1 MVTRETPEQL
11 RPREAD
17 LIRQHLQDALR
28 SRAFAGS
35 RRAQEFLTLLVE
47 HALAGRFDS
56 LHERAIGAEMFGRPL
71 DYDTATDSVVRVKA
85 TEVRKKLAR
94 FYAEAEPEPDV
105 HIELPSG
112 TYIPRFVFPGAV
124 LQDTSVEGDTDPD
137 RVTPSTVQTSA
148 GPSVAA
154 VNTPRRRAWI
164 PLPLSRSWK
173 IALLGIFLL
182 AVLVAGVRKWR
193 NDAAAD
199 AESRSIVIL
208 PLENLSG
215 DPAQDYFADGI
226 TEELIADLG
235 RVTGLHTISR
245 TSAMSYKRTQKKLPE
260 IARELSVKWVVEGS
274 VLREG
279 NQVRLTVKL
288 IDAGTD
294 HTVWS
299 NTYLRD
305 ITNILRL
312 QGELAQAIADNI
324 SVEVTPQTRARFAQV
339 RPVKREAEDLYLQG
353 MLYLNTSQ
361 VERSLEFFQR
371 AIEVDPE
378 FAQPHAALAK
388 AYGWMGESGRL
399 AYSAAFSRQKS
410 EATRAIELDDTLAE
424 GHAELASAAM
434 ELNWDWAQAEREF
447 RRALE
452 LNPGSVSVRMGY
464 ATYLMKTGNTSAAIA
479 EVERCMKLDPL
490 SEGLFQQAETIYF
503 FSRKYDQTL
512 AVHNQALARNFSTS
526 HFVLGLV
533 YRERGLYDKAIAE
546 FRSAAASPHIL
557 GHLGSTYARAGQ
569 TMAANKV
576 IEQLEDHIQRDAIG
590 SYEIALIYAGLGNK
604 EKAFDWLEKSLAQ
617 KDKGLVYLKVD
628 PCLDPLRS
636 DPRFNNLVQRVGLPL

>member
-1 MVTRETPEQL
+1 
-11 RPREAD
+11 
-17 LIRQHLQDALR
+17 
-28 SRAFAGS
+28 
-35 RRAQEFLTLLVE
+35 
-47 HALAGRFDS
+47 
-56 LHERAIGAEMFGRPL
+56 
-71 DYDTATDSVVRVKA
+71 
-85 TEVRKKLAR
+85 
-94 FYAEAEPEPDV
+94 
-105 HIELPSG
+105 
-112 TYIPRFVFPGAV
+112 
-124 LQDTSVEGDTDPD
+124 
-137 RVTPSTVQTSA
+137 
-148 GPSVAA
+148 
-154 VNTPRRRAWI
+154 
-164 PLPLSRSWK
+164 
-173 IALLGIFLL
+173 
-182 AVLVAGVRKWR
+182 
-193 NDAAAD
+193 
-199 AESRSIVIL
+199 
-208 PLENLSG
+208 
-215 DPAQDYFADGI
+215 
-226 TEELIADLG
+226 
-235 RVTGLHTISR
+235 
-245 TSAMSYKRTQKKLPE
+245 
-260 IARELSVKWVVEGS
+260 VKWVVEGS
-274 VLREG
+274 ALREG

-324 SVEVTPQTRARFAQV
+324 RVEVAPQTRARFAQV

-353 MLYLNTSQ
+353 MLCLNTNQ

-371 AIEVDPE
+371 AFEVDSD

-388 AYGWMGESGRL
+388 AYGWLGESGRL

-424 GHAELASAAM
+424 GHAELASGAM

-512 AVHNQALARNFSTS
+512 AIHNRALARNFSTN

-533 YRERGLYDKAIAE
+533 YREEGLYDKAIAE
-546 FRSAAASPHIL
+546 FRHDTSSPHSL
-557 GHLGSTYARAGQ
+557 GHLGNTYARAGQ
-569 TMAANKV
+569 TTAANNV
-576 IEQLEDHIQRDAIG
+576 IEQLKAHIQTDAIG
-590 SYEIALIYAGLGNK
+590 SYEIALVYAGLGNK
-604 EKAFDWLEKSLAQ
+604 DEAFNWLEKSLGQ

-636 DPRFNNLVQRVGLPL
+636 DPRFNNLVQHVGLPL